1 MAGKRA
7 VKLKSTYDVSR
18 LLSKTINQVLRD
30 EMSGEKAGKIGY
42 LSNILTRAL
51 EQSQLEKRIE
61 SLEQKICMG
70 AKK

>member
-7 VKLKSTYDVSR
+7 VRLKSTYDVSR

-42 LSNILTRAL
+42 LANILMRAL
-51 EQSQLEKRIE
+51 EQSDLEKRIE
-61 SLEQKICMG
+61 SLERKLSTGVI
-70 AKK
+70 K

>member
-42 LSNILTRAL
+42 LSNILIRAL

-70 AKK
+70 GKK

>member
-7 VKLKSTYDVSR
+7 VKLKSTFDVSR

-42 LSNILTRAL
+42 LSNILIRAL

-61 SLEQKICMG
+61 SLERKISTG
-70 AKK
+70 GIK

>member
-7 VKLKSTYDVSR
+7 VKLKSIYDVSR

-30 EMSGEKAGKIGY
+30 EMPGEKAGKIGY
-42 LSNILTRAL
+42 LSNILIRAL

-61 SLEQKICMG
+61 ALERKISMEG
-70 AKK
+70 MK